1 MLVSL
6 ALVLMACQLTHL
18 GAKQT
23 ATPDGAATSTT
34 PASGAIA
41 TPGSAEQITPTDA
54 VDPTGQADSTAR
66 PMPKQSQAAII
77 SPKNMRMPLTHLSN
91 LIGYEVLDVN
101 GDKLGVASDY
111 IVNACEGYVI
121 YILITPAASLHI
133 PAGQRVVIPF
143 EAVTINSGVLN
154 AQNKTIQLNVV
165 PQQFAG
171 APTIADG
178 KDLLPTDWEAAT
190 KAFWRKSVRV
200 GMLATSCNVSGGPT
214 YKVAYATQ
222 LLAVKLYDG
231 RKALL
236 GTLEEAILE
245 PESGQIHFYVV
256 KPAKGDGLV
265 LVSLGVTNI
274 PAAALAPGGTL
285 SLVLLAQPEAF
296 WGAPK
301 MTEVSQADD
310 YNLQGKM
317 RGYWGR

>member
-1 MLVSL
+1 MAMILSL
-6 ALVLMACQLTHL
+6 AAVLIACQMMHL

-23 ATPDGAATSTT
+23 ASATTV
-34 PASGAIA
+34 
-41 TPGSAEQITPTDA
+41 TPGGAEQITPTGA
-54 VDPTGQADSTAR
+54 VDPTDQAGATAR

-91 LIGYEVLDVN
+91 LIGYAVLDVN
-101 GDKLGVASDY
+101 GNPLGVASDY
-111 IVNACEGYVI
+111 IVNACETYVI
-121 YILITPAASLHI
+121 YILMTPAASLHI
-133 PAGQRVVIPF
+133 AAGKRVIIPF

-154 AQNKTIQLNVV
+154 AQKKTIQLKVT
-165 PQQFAG
+165 PAQFAG

-190 KAFWRKSVRV
+190 KTFWRKAVRV

-222 LLAVKLYDG
+222 LLGVKLYDG
-231 RKALL
+231 RNALL
-236 GTLEEAILE
+236 GTVEEAILE

-256 KPAKGDGLV
+256 KSARGDGLV

-285 SLVLLAQPEAF
+285 ALVLLAQPEAF
-296 WGAPK
+296 WGAPR
-301 MTEVSQADD
+301 MTEVSEADD